1 LRGRID
7 ANFRLAFVHLDPV
20 PVNGVGNSYTLSR
33 QCPFCR
39 EGRGKIRSTG
49 RDQFQGHLPKIRSDR
64 TEAGEPPGCTQ
75 GVEWK
80 GLIEDPAP
88 PVFFRLKLGL
98 LRLNYGFYGSQQP
111 VAASCQPSGIDDLVV
126 RPDTRLSDR
135 SKTDT
140 PSNDRWPP
148 N

>member
-1 LRGRID
+1 MMGWSSGI
-7 ANFRLAFVHLDPV
+7 AFAPAGYFV
-20 PVNGVGNSYTLSR
+20 S
-33 QCPFCR
+33 
-39 EGRGKIRSTG
+39 
-49 RDQFQGHLPKIRSDR
+49 GHLPEVRSKR
-64 TEAGEPPGCTQ
+64 TEAGEPSEGAQ

-88 PVFFRLKLGL
+88 AVFFRLKLGL
-98 LRLNYGFYGSQQP
+98 LRPNYDFYGSQQP

-135 SKTDT
+135 SKTGT